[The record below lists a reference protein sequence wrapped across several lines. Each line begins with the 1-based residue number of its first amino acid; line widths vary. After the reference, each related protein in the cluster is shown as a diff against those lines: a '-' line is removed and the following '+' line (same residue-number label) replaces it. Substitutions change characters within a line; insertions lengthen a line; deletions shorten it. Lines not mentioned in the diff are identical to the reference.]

1 MQLTSSEGGEVLLP
15 RLNGDI
21 FAHMLEFADRSD
33 LLTMMKTCQL
43 LQDLAIVPLLKY
55 HGIFM
60 EINSANLGSFLAWM
74 HRDSPRRYLLLR
86 ILDLSE
92 LEPLLGPLHID
103 DDLKHALV
111 SFLKRLVN
119 LETLMLF
126 SSSRIFRACPD
137 VMDAIASLTR
147 LRSLTIWEPWERVS
161 DFLQRLQSPLSELSV
176 QEGYKF
182 YGVRPPVHLLAE
194 NLSGCVEHLSL
205 YGYRGVCSNSD
216 VQFVKVTSLCLTD
229 NHSDDLH
236 TANLA
241 WIFPN
246 LTSLTLRTNV
256 LTFSAYDNDRRANI
270 SAQKQPNSRW
280 HHLNF
285 LSGHVVICYVLAP
298 RCQIT
303 SLALESPVNLFLRW
317 NRNGDFILPLLPS
330 VVTDNLRHLE
340 LELWYDAETKK
351 IGDRISPEHFC
362 TVMRPFSNLT
372 FLRFTIMRHDNSSS
386 TDAYLAWNSEVQ
398 ESVFSTLSET
408 LTSVCHFV
416 LELGGPEFTTIWRS
430 APPRAGS
437 KAVVEQ
443 LSPQQG
449 QTVLLEGDKLFRHL
463 RQGSNHL
470 YHVVIH

>member
-147 LRSLTIWEPWERVS
+147 LRSLTIWEPWER
-161 DFLQRLQSPLSELSV
+161 
-176 QEGYKF
+176 YKF